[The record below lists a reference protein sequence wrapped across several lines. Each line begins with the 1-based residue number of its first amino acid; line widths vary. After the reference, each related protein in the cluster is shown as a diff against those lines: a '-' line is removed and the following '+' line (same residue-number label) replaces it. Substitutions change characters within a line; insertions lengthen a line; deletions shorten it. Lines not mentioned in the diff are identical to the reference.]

1 MVPVLCTCPS
11 IKGLVR
17 SKHLNHIYST
27 QPSSTTGWVASLGFA
42 QGVTRISVWSNE
54 SPQTEGLFYSTA
66 HTFYQMD
73 PLSLSPEGVGTT
85 LSLQAPTWRI
95 PCAFIRGRTGD
106 IHYSTS

>member
-54 SPQTEGLFYSTA
+54 SPQTEGLFYSTT
-66 HTFYQMD
+66 HTFCQMD
-73 PLSLSPEGVGTT
+73 PLSLQRWWWA
-85 LSLQAPTWRI
+85 LMRI
-95 PCAFIRGRTGD
+95 PCALIRGRTGD